1 MQEQSTTPFYQRFY
15 RNFSDLIASSI
26 NKAKM
31 TEHSFILIMA
41 VLIGLL
47 GGLGAVL
54 IQWMIKE
61 FQQIFWQG
69 EFNLDTLRAI
79 PWYWKIAVPLF
90 GGIVVGFVIQ
100 FVAKEAKGHGVPE
113 VMEAIALHNGIIRMR
128 VVVAK
133 LFSSALYIASGGS
146 VGREGPVIQIG
157 SAIGSTIGQLFR
169 VNHKRMRIFV
179 ACGAASGIAA
189 AFNAPVAGALF
200 AVEIILGDFAVPQF
214 SPIVIS
220 SVTATVVSRHFL
232 GDFPAL
238 IVAPYHLVSPLELI
252 NYAVLGLLSGIV
264 AVMFIKTLYFT
275 EDFFDKFNIPEYY
288 KGAAGGLMIGI
299 IGLMMPQIFGVGYD
313 TIDAALAGHLF
324 TWVAF
329 GLVFVKILATSISL
343 GSGGSGGIFAPSLF
357 LGAMLGTAFGGLM
370 HYLFPA
376 WTAESGAYAL
386 VAMGGLVG
394 ATTHGP
400 ITAILIIFEL
410 TNDYKIILPLMITTI
425 IATIVSNRLQKES
438 IYTLKLVR
446 RGVNIFAGREVN
458 VLRSLK
464 VSEVIKKDISQVN
477 ANASF
482 SEVLDKM
489 VNSQHNFIYLVDQ
502 SKHLCGYISMNEIR
516 QTIKDYDNL
525 KDVLIAEDMA
535 VPNVTIM
542 KESDN
547 LDIVMKQF
555 GRNGL
560 DEMPVISADGNGEVI
575 GTVWQ
580 TDVIDAYNS
589 QIFLR
594 DMSGEVGKLVDHITE
609 GKTVHV
615 VERYYFSEIDIPAP
629 MAGKNLLEI
638 DVRKNYKLEV
648 LLIKRSK
655 NTKEGLKT
663 RYVHPS
669 AQTVL
674 HPNDVIL
681 LFGTKAD
688 IEKFQR
694 VRPDKDIAEE
704 DR

>member
-1 MQEQSTTPFYQRFY
+1 MQEQDITSSYKKLY
-15 RNFSDLIASSI
+15 RNFSEFILTYL

-31 TEHSFILIMA
+31 TEHSFILVMA

-47 GGLGAVL
+47 GGFGAVL

-61 FQQIFWQG
+61 FQLLFWQS
-69 EFNLDTLRAI
+69 EFNLETLRSI

-90 GGIVVGFVIQ
+90 GGTIVGFVIQ
-100 FVAKEAKGHGVPE
+100 YAAKEAKGHGVPE
-113 VMEAIALHNGIIRMR
+113 VMESIALRNGIIRIR
-128 VVVAK
+128 VVIAK

-157 SAIGSTIGQLFR
+157 SAIGSAVGQLFR
-169 VNHKRMRIFV
+169 VNSKRMRTFV

-214 SPIVIS
+214 SPIVIA

-232 GDFPAL
+232 GNFPAL
-238 IVAPYHLVSPLELI
+238 VVTPYHLVSPLELV
-252 NYAVLGLLSGIV
+252 NYAILGVLAGIV

-275 EDFFDKFNIPEYY
+275 EDFFDKFKVPEYY
-288 KGAAGGLMIGI
+288 KGAIGGLLIGML
-299 IGLMMPQIFGVGYD
+299 GLIMPQIYGVGYD
-313 TIDAALAGHLF
+313 TIDAALAGQLF
-324 TWVAF
+324 TWLAF
-329 GLVFVKILATSISL
+329 ALVFVKILATSISL

-370 HYLFPA
+370 HYLFPT

-425 IATIVSNRLQKES
+425 IATIVARRLQKES

-464 VSEVIKKDISQVN
+464 LSEIIRKDISLVN

-489 VNSQHNFIYLVDQ
+489 VSSQHNCIYLTDHSNQ
-502 SKHLCGYISMNEIR
+502 IAGYISMNEIR

-560 DEMPVISADGNGEVI
+560 EEMPVITADGKGEI
-575 GTVWQ
+575 AGAVWQ
-580 TDVIDAYNS
+580 TDVIDAYNN

-615 VERYYFSEIDIPAP
+615 VEKYYFSEIDIPEP
-629 MAGKNLLEI
+629 MEGKNLLEI

-648 LLIKRSK
+648 LLIKRSQ
-655 NTKEGLKT
+655 NTKNGLKI

-669 AQTVL
+669 ARTVL
-674 HPNDVIL
+674 HQNDVLL
-681 LFGTKAD
+681 LFGAKGD
-688 IEKFQR
+688 IEKFQK
-694 VRPDKDIAEE
+694 VRPV
-704 DR
+704 